1 MYFPDMDS
9 KEWFRRA
16 VIYQVFIDRFNG
28 VRKEKNSNEFL
39 GGTLRGVAEKL
50 DYLED
55 LGITVIWLSPF
66 YESLSYHGYHIT
78 DFMKVDPHFGVLD
91 DLKALIGEAKRRG
104 MRVIA
109 DLVPNHCSVKHPFF
123 RDAVN
128 NRESRYRD
136 WFIFEQWPDR
146 YLSFLDYKELPKI
159 NLDRPGA
166 REYMIGV
173 GEYWLSMGLDGFR
186 LDHVIGPSH
195 GFWKAFRNAVEK
207 KFPEAVLIGEAWASG
222 LERRHFRT
230 IRIRKKMLRR
240 LFGISQEKIQM
251 EYASELHGAL
261 DFTLTGILRDAVSH
275 GLDPLTD
282 PAIRRRISLHLGK
295 VPPGYMMVTFLDNH
309 DMNRFIRYCN
319 GDVQLLLRAFET
331 LFSLD
336 YPVVLYTGTE
346 NCIPNRDE
354 VSISNPYSDLQV
366 RAPVDW
372 SKLNSEFLDGFRSM
386 ADKRKEGGG
395 HGEGRGINY
404 EGL

>member
-1 MYFPDMDS
+1 MDPTA
-9 KEWFRRA
+9 WFRRA

-28 VRKEKNSNEFL
+28 VRKEKNANEFL
-39 GGTLRGVAEKL
+39 GGSLRGVKEKL
-50 DYLED
+50 DYLKG
-55 LGITVIWLSPF
+55 LGINVIWLSPF

-78 DFMKVDPHFGVLD
+78 DFMKVDPHFGDLD
-91 DLKALIGEAKRRG
+91 DLLALIEEARRRG

-128 NRESRYRD
+128 KRESRYRD
-136 WFIFEQWPDR
+136 WFIFDRWPDR
-146 YLSFLDYKELPKI
+146 YMSFLDFKDLPKI
-159 NLDRPGA
+159 NLDQPEA
-166 REYMIGV
+166 RAYMIGV

-195 GFWKAFRNAVEK
+195 GFWNAFRHAVEK

-230 IRIRKKMLRR
+230 IRIRKKNLRK
-240 LFGISQEKIQM
+240 LFGIPQEEIQL
-251 EYASELHGAL
+251 EYTPELHGVL
-261 DFTLTGILRDAVSH
+261 DFTLNGILIDAVSN
-275 GLDPLTD
+275 GLDPLKD
-282 PAIRRRISLHLGK
+282 PGIRRRISRHLGK
-295 VPPGYMMVTFLDNH
+295 VPPGYTMVTFLDNH
-309 DMNRFIRYCN
+309 DMNRFIRYCK

-346 NCIPNRDE
+346 NCIPNKRD

-372 SKLNSEFLDGFRSM
+372 SKLNPEFLNGFRSM
-386 ADKRKEGGG
+386 AHKRQTAGA
-395 HGEGRGINY
+395 
-404 EGL
+404 